1 MSATPISYRKLP
13 IRALSLITNAPLWIA
28 DDHLLEVKSTVLH
41 EHYRRFFF
49 KDITS
54 FIILPT
60 KGYRLRNL
68 IYGSITAAILL
79 LFCLFATT
87 SSPIIFGTFKQNS
100 LVAFLIT
107 ILSPFFIL
115 FLTLF
120 IINLFLGP
128 TCHCYLFF
136 NSSPS
141 IRLIAPT
148 RIRAARRVL
157 NKLIPLLQPPT
168 PPQPDSVPLP

>member
-1 MSATPISYRKLP
+1 MSATPVSYRKLP
-13 IRALSLITNAPLWIA
+13 IRAFSLITNAPLWIA

-49 KDITS
+49 KDIAS

-60 KGYRLRNL
+60 KGYRIRNL

-79 LFCLFATT
+79 LFCLFAPP
-87 SSPIIFGTFKQNS
+87 SPIIFGTFKQNS

-120 IINLFLGP
+120 IINLALGP

-157 NKLIPLLQPPT
+157 NKLIPLLQSPI
-168 PPQPDSVPLP
+168 PPQSDSVPLP

>member
-13 IRALSLITNAPLWIA
+13 IRAFSLITNAPLWIA

-49 KDITS
+49 KDIAS
-54 FIILPT
+54 LIILPT
-60 KGYRLRNL
+60 KGYRIRNL
-68 IYGSITAAILL
+68 IYGSISAVSVILITFLLTTTRGGVGPPFQNAATFFAAILSPL
-79 LFCLFATT
+79 L
-87 SSPIIFGTFKQNS
+87 
-100 LVAFLIT
+100 
-107 ILSPFFIL
+107 IL

-120 IINLFLGP
+120 TMNLILGP

-136 NSSPS
+136 HSSGS

-148 RIRAARRVL
+148 RIRSARRVL
-157 NKLIPLLQPPT
+157 DKLIPILHSPT
-168 PPQPDSVPLP
+168 PPQSDSAPLP